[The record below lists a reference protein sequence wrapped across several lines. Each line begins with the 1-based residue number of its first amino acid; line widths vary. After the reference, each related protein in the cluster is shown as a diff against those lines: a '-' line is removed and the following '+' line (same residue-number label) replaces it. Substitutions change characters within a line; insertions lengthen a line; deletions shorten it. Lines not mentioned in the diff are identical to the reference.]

1 MRILGQDFGM
11 GEDWGFFGQD
21 CRIGRIYRMGEEEE
35 EEEDY
40 FWGGDLRVWVR
51 KVSRVGRRSWEEG
64 PCQG

>member
-1 MRILGQDFGM
+1 M

-21 CRIGRIYRMGEEEE
+21 CRIGRIYRMGEE

>member
-1 MRILGQDFGM
+1 M
-11 GEDWGFFGQD
+11 G
-21 CRIGRIYRMGEEEE
+21 

-40 FWGGDLRVWVR
+40 FGGGGFRVWVR